1 MRRNSGKVGMNLPA
15 YSEKESSINLQGYE
29 LSLKSAKIKRTKE
42 NGAGE
47 GNRTLDTELGKL
59 VLYH

>member
-1 MRRNSGKVGMNLPA
+1 MRRNSAKMGMNYDA
-15 YSEKESSINLQGYE
+15 YNEKESSINFPGYE
-29 LSLKSAKIKRTKE
+29 LALKSGKVKRTKE

-47 GNRTLDTELGKL
+47 GDRTLDTELGKL

>member
-1 MRRNSGKVGMNLPA
+1 MRMNLPA
-15 YSEKESSINLQGYE
+15 YSEKESSINFQGYE

>member
-1 MRRNSGKVGMNLPA
+1 MRRNSAEMEMNLPA
-15 YSEKESSINLQGYE
+15 YSEKEISINFQGYE
-29 LSLKSAKIKRTKE
+29 LSLKSVKIKRTKE

-47 GNRTLDTELGKL
+47 GDRTLDTELGKL

>member
-1 MRRNSGKVGMNLPA
+1 MIGIVASTNIDAPKYLNIADFLMIWR
-15 YSEKESSINLQGYE
+15 
-29 LSLKSAKIKRTKE
+29 

-47 GNRTLDTELGKL
+47 GDRTLDTELGKL

>member
-1 MRRNSGKVGMNLPA
+1 MWRIIQRLPA
-15 YSEKESSINLQGYE
+15 GATPPVERALFERGEI
-29 LSLKSAKIKRTKE
+29 
-42 NGAGE
+42 GAGE